1 VENRERE
8 KRRRKEGKGMEW
20 RGGEGPPP
28 WFGMGPSV
36 WLIWPRVCTVCV
48 APQKED
54 TLVGTNVYFSVCSYF
69 D

>member
-36 WLIWPRVCTVCV
+36 WLIWP
-48 APQKED
+48 
-54 TLVGTNVYFSVCSYF
+54 
-69 D
+69 